1 MADISAFFR
10 DIERAK
16 YYDAIINDLPFK
28 KNGGLVSKYEGHML
42 KVSRGEIADCWRDIV
57 YKFGAC
63 ERFPNKTREYMKN
76 FDKFGGFTNNQIKI
90 IIFMLRTMTEDLDDA
105 MEVLLQKVYFLLQ
118 RIYLVFHLKKPNN
131 TCWMD
136 GLLMSEELYQH
147 FESKVGRI
155 EVFLMFSFC
164 IIFV

>member
-1 MADISAFFR
+1 
-10 DIERAK
+10 
-16 YYDAIINDLPFK
+16 
-28 KNGGLVSKYEGHML
+28 
-42 KVSRGEIADCWRDIV
+42 
-57 YKFGAC
+57 
-63 ERFPNKTREYMKN
+63 
-76 FDKFGGFTNNQIKI
+76 
-90 IIFMLRTMTEDLDDA
+90 MLRTVTEDLDDA

-155 EVFLMFSFC
+155 EVFLMFFLQNFC
-164 IIFV
+164 VDLELKQQLFFIISLKVRLTTYFRHMFPY